1 MTERKKTFGIP
12 PHYYCRPLVEALAK
26 ESSCELRVS
35 APAVLAMHLRD
46 RLLHTAFLTP
56 LDYARNASEYRI
68 IPGAAVT
75 SRSPSGPIS
84 LHFQGGGQELSTLA
98 VDPSSSAEIILAR
111 IILAEEFDSFPA
123 LVPVRGSVEDM
134 LKRADVAL
142 LVGHPSRREHDV
154 RRDTLDLV
162 EAWMELTNLP
172 YVYGFW
178 CARERSLS
186 DAEVIR
192 LQQVHTQIHEA
203 RQEAPPEMD
212 GSRVE
217 LFDYRSPKQ
226 AEDAVREYLHY
237 AFYHGILPDVPDI
250 AYLSVGASNGTGEKE
265 PDAH

>member
-134 LKRADVAL
+134 
-142 LVGHPSRREHDV
+142 
-154 RRDTLDLV
+154 
-162 EAWMELTNLP
+162 
-172 YVYGFW
+172 
-178 CARERSLS
+178 
-186 DAEVIR
+186 
-192 LQQVHTQIHEA
+192 
-203 RQEAPPEMD
+203 
-212 GSRVE
+212 
-217 LFDYRSPKQ
+217 
-226 AEDAVREYLHY
+226 
-237 AFYHGILPDVPDI
+237 
-250 AYLSVGASNGTGEKE
+250 
-265 PDAH
+265 